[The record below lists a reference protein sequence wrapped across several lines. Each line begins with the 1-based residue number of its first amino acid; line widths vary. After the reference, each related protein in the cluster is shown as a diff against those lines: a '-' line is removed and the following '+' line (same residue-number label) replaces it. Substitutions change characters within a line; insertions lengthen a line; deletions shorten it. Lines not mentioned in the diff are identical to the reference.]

1 MATEDIV
8 IRYKADV
15 SELENDL
22 NKVIQSQNQ
31 IATTTKQTSQE
42 VQKSIN
48 VQAQAQQK
56 RLQGLKLDV
65 DRLRQIREE
74 NKKAFD
80 TTAVNNYGKEVNEAA
95 NKLDKLDKKT
105 RETGQSTQQTFNE
118 LKGTIQNVAGAFGVA
133 FGLDAIVNFSKKS
146 VEAFIQ
152 AERNVKLL
160 ESAIVDL
167 GGESVQSFEALSQ
180 QAELLGANTLE
191 SDDNIRRAS
200 VTLKNYG
207 LSASQIGQILP
218 GLIGLAKRTG
228 DSLDSLASKIGNA
241 LEGTGRQFKNL
252 GANISTNKT
261 QLENYNELLRALA
274 DSSSQATLDSTDL
287 TNALILQQKQVEQLE
302 EDIGGK
308 LAPAWTRVYQGA
320 LQYAATLLNL
330 PTGGKALAADN
341 LADIEAET
349 KARVDQ
355 LKAEGKTVEDIVG
368 DLTVELAN
376 AQRELTIASA
386 ESKQTV
392 ENYGGIFNTLRKIV
406 DLNFQRN
413 AGIDLALAQSSEET
427 AKGRIASIQQQIDFQ
442 KDQQRLDQET
452 IKLEELKKKK
462 TSELQKLLE
471 ENQKKNDV
479 AAQTNVTNIEDEL
492 KAREEAEKKARE
504 EIKKTA
510 EARKQLLEQLKAELV
525 QINRAAETQKISSI
539 DPKTFDEAVDKI
551 NQLRDL
557 NKRFVDEDI
566 DLKIAQAKAQNLY
579 TKEVKDLF
587 EQIRKGRKD
596 ALDVKGGEEILAL
609 ETATIE
615 KLAKLKEEARRLTV
629 DSAIGDITTR
639 IEEEGQKL
647 QDITD
652 KIAQGIGIG
661 QNKIYKEQLDERLLL
676 FSKLVE
682 QEKNLKIQEVK
693 DQLKFDLQS
702 VKDSSTAAAEKQ
714 VIRQKAQEKINE
726 ITKNAEKQFKQAEQ
740 TYDDATDKLQSGVLE
755 FVSANAQALQQVG
768 AILTELGNLYDAFAE
783 KRIETIEEE
792 KNARLTAIDEQL
804 AKDQEALELRRISE
818 EEAYLRKKSLEEQK
832 VKLEE
837 EAAKKVREIKKKQA
851 ILDKA
856 NALFQ
861 IALNTAQALA
871 DVKNLTTAGALT
883 PLILALAGLQA
894 AAVIAQ
900 PIPYKKGSKDTG
912 ARGHM
917 ARVGEEGEEIVYMPS
932 HSKVLPAKQTNR
944 YGELL
949 DAMFDN
955 KLNQYIAKTYVSPAL
970 ERQRREFDNQKQETF
985 ANNITKSLYFNG
997 GLNANDMDRIRRK
1010 GQPITNVDEIAKAIA
1025 SNLPVYDSYRR

>member
-15 SELENDL
+15 SELEKDL

-42 VQKSIN
+42 VQKSVN

-56 RLQGLKLDV
+56 ILQGLKLDV

-95 NKLDKLDKKT
+95 NKLDKLETKT
-105 RETGQSTQQTFNE
+105 RDTGKSTQQTFNE
-118 LKGTIQNVAGAFGVA
+118 LKGTIQNVAGAFGLA

-320 LQYAATLLNL
+320 LQYAATILNL
-330 PTGGKALAADN
+330 PTGGKALAADK

-406 DLNFQRN
+406 DLNFQYN
-413 AGIDLALAQSSEET
+413 AGIDLALAQASEET

-442 KDQQRLDQET
+442 KDQQRLEKDT
-452 IKLEELKKKK
+452 IKLEDLKIMK
-462 TSELQKLLE
+462 TEKLKKLLE
-471 ENQKKNDV
+471 ENQIKNDV
-479 AAQTNVTNIEDEL
+479 AAQTNVTNIEKVL
-492 KAREEAEKKARE
+492 KAREEAEKKATE
-504 EIKKTA
+504 EAKKTA
-510 EARKQLLEQLKAELV
+510 EARKQLLEQLKAELLQV
-525 QINRAAETQKISSI
+525 NRAFETQKISAI
-539 DPKTFDEAVDKI
+539 EPKTFDEAVDKI
-551 NQLRDL
+551 TQLRDL

-566 DLKIAQAKAQNLY
+566 DLKIAQAKANKLY
-579 TKEVKDLF
+579 TKEVADLF

-596 ALDVKGGEEILAL
+596 ALDFKGGDDILAL

-615 KLAKLKEEARRLTV
+615 KLDKLKEEARRLTTE
-629 DSAIGDITTR
+629 SAIGDITKR
-639 IEEEGQKL
+639 IEEEGQTL
-647 QDITD
+647 QDMTD
-652 KIAQGIGIG
+652 KIAEGIGNG
-661 QNKIYKEQLDERLLL
+661 QNKIYKEQLDKRLIL
-676 FSKLVE
+676 FQKLIE

-714 VIRQKAQEKINE
+714 VIRQKAQDKIDQIN
-726 ITKNAEKQFKQAEQ
+726 KDAEKTFKEAEKN
-740 TYDDATDKLQSGVLE
+740 YDDATSKLQDGVLG

-768 AILTELGNLYDAFAE
+768 AILTELGNLYDIFAE
-783 KRIETIEEE
+783 KNIARIEEE
-792 KNARLTAIDEQL
+792 KEARKKSIDEQI
-804 AKDQEALELRRISE
+804 AKDEEALELKRISE

-832 VKLEE
+832 VKLED
-837 EAAKKVREIKKKQA
+837 EAGKKIRKIKREQA
-851 ILDKA
+851 ALDKA
-856 NALFQ
+856 GALFQ
-861 IALNTAQALA
+861 IALSTAQALA

-894 AAVIAQ
+894 ATVIAQ
-900 PIPYKKGSKDTG
+900 PVPYKKGSKDTG

-917 ARVGEEGEEIVYMPS
+917 ARVGEEGEEIIYMPS

-970 ERQRREFDNQKQETF
+970 ERQRREFDNQKQESF

-997 GLNANDMDRIRRK
+997 GLSANEMDRIRRK

>member
-15 SELENDL
+15 SELEKDL
-22 NKVIQSQNQ
+22 DKVIQSQNQ

-118 LKGTIQNVAGAFGVA
+118 LKGTIQNVAGAFGLA

-406 DLNFQRN
+406 DLNFQYN
-413 AGIDLALAQSSEET
+413 AGIDLALAQASEET

-442 KDQQRLDQET
+442 KDQQRLDQDT

-462 TSELQKLLE
+462 TEELQKLLE
-471 ENQKKNDV
+471 ENQVKNDV
-479 AAQTNVTNIEDEL
+479 AAQTNVTNIENEL

-525 QINRAAETQKISSI
+525 QINRAAETQKISAI
-539 DPKTFDEAVDKI
+539 DPKSFDEAVDKI

-579 TKEVKDLF
+579 TKEVAKLF
-587 EQIRKGRKD
+587 EQIRQGRKD

-615 KLAKLKEEARRLTV
+615 KLAKLKEDARRLTV
-629 DSAIGDITTR
+629 ESAIGDITTR

-647 QDITD
+647 TD
-652 KIAQGIGIG
+652 LTNKIAEGIGIG

-714 VIRQKAQEKINE
+714 VIRQKAQEKIDQIN
-726 ITKNAEKQFKQAEQ
+726 KDAEKTFKQAEQ
-740 TYDDATDKLQSGVLE
+740 SYDDATSKLQSGVLE

-792 KNARLTAIDEQL
+792 KNARLTAIDEQI
-804 AKDQEALELRRISE
+804 AKDEEALELRRISE

-871 DVKNLTTAGALT
+871 SVQNLTTAGALT
-883 PLILALAGLQA
+883 PLIFALAGLQT
-894 AAVIAQ
+894 AAVLAQ

-997 GLNANDMDRIRRK
+997 GLNANEMDRIRRK

>member
-740 TYDDATDKLQSGVLE
+740 TYDDATSKLQSGVLE

-997 GLNANDMDRIRRK
+997 GLNANEMDRIRRK